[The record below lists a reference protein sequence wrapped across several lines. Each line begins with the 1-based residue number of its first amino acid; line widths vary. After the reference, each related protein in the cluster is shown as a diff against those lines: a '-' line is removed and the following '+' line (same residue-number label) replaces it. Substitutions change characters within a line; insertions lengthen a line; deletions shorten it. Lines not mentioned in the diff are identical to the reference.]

1 MEFRFKLDKD
11 DILALN
17 FYHLEK
23 DAKLQKSLKTQR
35 VFSVVLLVVMLA
47 VSLFSKNVK
56 SIYNYIAI
64 ILFLGF
70 WALGYK
76 KFFYWMTKRR
86 MTKFVNDPKNSVLFE
101 DRIMIF
107 GEDSM
112 KESIGENSVEIMYH
126 EIYKLELSEDAIYIY
141 VSEKNSDILP
151 LKAFNSQTEMNE
163 FKSKLDEMVAFA
175 KENYVAEEVVDEE
188 VEEVIDDI
196 ENDIEDIVETPELI
210 SEDIQESEDEI

>member
-1 MEFRFKLDKD
+1 MEFRFKLNKD

-35 VFSVVLLVVMLA
+35 LFSVVLLVVMLA
-47 VSLFSKNVK
+47 VSLFSKSVK

-70 WALGYK
+70 WAIGYK

-151 LKAFNSQTEMNE
+151 LKAFNSQSEMNE
-163 FKSKLDEMVAFA
+163 FKSKLDEIVISA
-175 KENYVAEEVVDEE
+175 KENYIEEVVEE
-188 VEEVIDDI
+188 EEIEEFIDDV
-196 ENDIEDIVETPELI
+196 IEDVIETPELTA
-210 SEDIQESEDEI
+210 EDIQESEDEIQY